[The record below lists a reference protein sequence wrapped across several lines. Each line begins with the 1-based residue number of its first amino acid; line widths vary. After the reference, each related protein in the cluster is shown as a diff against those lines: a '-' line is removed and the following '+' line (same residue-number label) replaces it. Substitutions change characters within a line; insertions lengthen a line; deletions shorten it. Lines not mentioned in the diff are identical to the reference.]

1 MLQNDLNKN
10 INSSISSQI
19 LTEILNVKENLNSIN
34 NSLYIKL
41 QENKRE
47 TIEEYKTILSNNLF
61 QNNDKLDSLIQQ
73 NTSHLLD
80 KTTIL
85 LNEVLPKSNESQL
98 TSIKESIA
106 TFEKSVSSDSA
117 KILTAVN
124 KEEQLVHFITSFEN
138 KYNQL
143 IQPFC
148 AIVNSSEE
156 RLQKQLTLMKSS
168 QIPENLVR
176 DLTDFFNKYK
186 NSSHS

>member
-1 MLQNDLNKN
+1 M
-10 INSSISSQI
+10 
-19 LTEILNVKENLNSIN
+19 
-34 NSLYIKL
+34 
-41 QENKRE
+41 
-47 TIEEYKTILSNNLF
+47 
-61 QNNDKLDSLIQQ
+61 
-73 NTSHLLD
+73 
-80 KTTIL
+80 
-85 LNEVLPKSNESQL
+85 NEVLPKSNESQL

-148 AIVNSSEE
+148 AIVNSTEE

-186 NSSHS
+186 NSSHKGQLGENQLETVLNQVFPTSEVLNTTSIKAACDFRVNRTQKESILFETKEYDRNVTLDTKNEYLLPS